1 MLTADIIVLGAGTKR
16 ADAQKWVQ
24 PILDAFAFFKM
35 PSPSPRVIA
44 AFLANVGIETGGFS
58 RLVEN
63 LNYDAN
69 GLARTWKN
77 RYAVDP
83 NAKVKVP
90 NALAIKLANKPQ
102 EIANQTYGGRFGN
115 GPAESGDGWKYRGRG
130 LMQITFRDNYL
141 AAGKALGLDLINN
154 PDQLAEPEAA
164 ARSAVW
170 YFVRKGCV
178 PYAEAGDISKV
189 VEIINGQPPC
199 KANDGE
205 TRLSRFKD
213 TVAALAS

>member
-1 MLTADIIVLGAGTKR
+1 MLTSNIIIIGAGCNP
-16 ADAQKWVQ
+16 ANAQQWVQ
-24 PILDAFAFFKM
+24 PIIDAFNFFKIPN
-35 PSPSPRVIA
+35 PSHNVLA
-44 AFLANVGIETGGFS
+44 AFLANAGIETGGLS

-83 NAKVKVP
+83 NAAVKVP
-90 NALAIKLANKPQ
+90 NALAISLANKPQ
-102 EIANQTYGGRFGN
+102 DIANQTYGGRFGN
-115 GPAESGDGWKYRGRG
+115 GPASTGDGWKFRGRG
-130 LMQITFRDNYL
+130 LFQTTFHDNYL
-141 AAGKALGLDLINN
+141 ATGKALSLDLINN

-178 PYAEAGDISKV
+178 PYAEAGNISKV
-189 VEIINGQPPC
+189 VEIINGKPPC
-199 KANDGE
+199 TANDGE
-205 TRLSRFKD
+205 TRILRFKNA
-213 TVAALAS
+213 VAAFGV